1 MSSGESHSPLD
12 QFKIYD
18 LIPIGPSSC
27 AEGTSCYHT
36 MLGFTNA
43 SLFMIL
49 SVVLV
54 SAFLIGGMKKKSL
67 VPDRW
72 QSAVELFYE
81 FVANMLKENVGV
93 QGRTYF
99 PFIFSLFMF
108 VLGCNLLGLF
118 PYYNFT
124 VTSHIIV
131 TFTVAIIVF
140 ISVTVI
146 GFSKHGTGYFRMFLP
161 HGVPVFI
168 APMMIAIELMSYL
181 VRPVTLSLRLA
192 GNMMAGHILLKVL
205 AGFVVSLGVLGVVP
219 FAFLIIFI
227 AFEFLVALLQAYIFS
242 LLICIYLNDA
252 LNMH

>member
-1 MSSGESHSPLD
+1 MNSGESHSPLD
-12 QFKIYD
+12 QFKIFD
-18 LIPIGPSSC
+18 LIPIGQPSC
-27 AEGTSCYHT
+27 ASDSFCHNTV
-36 MLGFTNA
+36 LGFTNS
-43 SLFMIL
+43 SLFML
-49 SVVLV
+49 LAVALV
-54 SAFLIGGMKKKSL
+54 SVFLIFGMQKKSL
-67 VPDRW
+67 IPNRW

-81 FVANMLKENVGV
+81 FIASMLKENVGV
-93 QGRTYF
+93 QGRAYF

-108 VLGCNLLGLF
+108 VLACNLLGLV

-131 TFTVAIIVF
+131 TFAIAMLVF

-146 GFSKHGTGYFRMFLP
+146 GFVKHGTGYFRMFLP
-161 HGVPVFI
+161 EGVPVAM
-168 APMMIAIELMSYL
+168 APMMVVIELMSYL

-192 GNMMAGHILLKVL
+192 GNMMAGHVLLKVL
-205 AGFVVSLGVLGVVP
+205 AGFVISLGLLGIVP